1 MKNAIKRYNEEP
13 KKLGDPDVPSLSWE
27 QISEFAFIGEFNLL
41 CIGRSDIPSEK
52 WAQAAYQE
60 ASTKH
65 FKLCCTREE
74 LDRLNMEICRLWTFI
89 QEETKHTEE
98 VIEQLPMDD
107 PLLAAELHHQ
117 WILRSAINGLHLQQL
132 KRLQHEP
139 YDTGSWDI
147 GEGMGSQSS
156 IFHIGDT
163 TLEQEE
169 QIEAENEQERDF
181 EFATNFIEQIVD

>member
-1 MKNAIKRYNEEP
+1 MRS
-13 KKLGDPDVPSLSWE
+13 KKLGDPDIPSLSWE
-27 QISEFAFIGEFNLL
+27 QISKFVFIGEFDLL
-41 CIGRSDIPSEK
+41 HISRSDIRSEK

-60 ASTKH
+60 ATIKH
-65 FKLCCTREE
+65 FKLCRAREE
-74 LDRLNMEICRLWTFI
+74 LDRLNVEICRLWTFI

-147 GEGMGSQSS
+147 GRAWG
-156 IFHIGDT
+156 
-163 TLEQEE
+163 
-169 QIEAENEQERDF
+169 AR
-181 EFATNFIEQIVD
+181 AAYFI